1 MEKIVNSVLLET
13 EENECI
19 PSELSECDVMVGV
32 MGESSLLE
40 KRLDAVRELW
50 TAGIKAMLSSYEPH
64 HDCALEVLQEYCKE
78 TGINHLVLFKAAES
92 DYVRIRS
99 REKEKF
105 VETKIARNIMC
116 EFLQQ
121 KLSEVKEIDV
131 SLQKVQSLPSESS
144 LINTTFLL
152 HDQHDKAKRRI
163 ESQILSRLSNVIQQS
178 FLKTPVEVVVV
189 DLGLLALRN
198 VFAYL
203 DVDAEEDE
211 FEASVS
217 DIIDRQKQKNTAQY
231 IHRVCCTLREIKKER
246 HVVVLYGFKDDFYR
260 IFV

>member
-1 MEKIVNSVLLET
+1 MAAGGRFDLFLDSVF
-13 EENECI
+13 
-19 PSELSECDVMVGV
+19 
-32 MGESSLLE
+32 
-40 KRLDAVRELW
+40 
-50 TAGIKAMLSSYEPH
+50 
-64 HDCALEVLQEYCKE
+64 Q
-78 TGINHLVLFKAAES
+78 
-92 DYVRIRS
+92 
-99 REKEKF
+99 
-105 VETKIARNIMC
+105 
-116 EFLQQ
+116 
-121 KLSEVKEIDV
+121 
-131 SLQKVQSLPSESS
+131 
-144 LINTTFLL
+144 
-152 HDQHDKAKRRI
+152 
-163 ESQILSRLSNVIQQS
+163 
-178 FLKTPVEVVVV
+178 V